1 MREYWNK
8 YKWMMLITSVVI
20 LLPILGGILL
30 WDKLPEQVPFHWNI
44 QGQVDNWVSRP
55 VAVFVM
61 PFVLLGF
68 QWLCFFASAWDPK
81 QRNINKKVL
90 GLVLWIIP
98 VLSWFTSGIMYAG
111 SMGWEL
117 DFVKITLLLMGALF
131 VAIGNY
137 LPKCKQ
143 NYTIGIRVKWTIED
157 EENWNATHRLGGRIW
172 VAGGAV
178 LLAGM
183 FLPEKIGI
191 ALMLIVLPVLVAV
204 PVLYSYRFYQK
215 KVREGRPVVASETI
229 GLMLSNPKRRAPFL
243 ISLTRCSYKSV
254 ATIVRL
260 SADKAE

>member
-98 VLSWFTSGIMYAG
+98 VLNILLHMMVYLSA
-111 SMGWEL
+111 L
-117 DFVKITLLLMGALF
+117 DRRVDISVVIPLFFGALF
-131 VAIGNY
+131 VVIGNFM
-137 LPKCKQ
+137 PKCKQ
-143 NYTIGIRVKWTIED
+143 SYTLGIKLPWTLND
-157 EENWNATHRLGGRIW
+157 EQNWNATHRLAGKLWVVGGLLSMLTCLLPP
-172 VAGGAV
+172 VAAFATMMGI
-178 LLAGM
+178 LLVM
-183 FLPEKIGI
+183 C
-191 ALMLIVLPVLVAV
+191 LIPTV
-204 PVLYSYRFYQK
+204 YSYRYYK
-215 KVREGRPVVASETI
+215 KHKTEE
-229 GLMLSNPKRRAPFL
+229 
-243 ISLTRCSYKSV
+243 
-254 ATIVRL
+254 
-260 SADKAE
+260 